1 MAKGI
6 RILHLD
12 DDYSFLTI
20 SREILLDM
28 NKSIGDIDFANSPN
42 EALTK
47 LAANNYDVILSDYEM
62 PEKNGLD
69 FLKLLK
75 QKKIRIPFILFT
87 GKGREEVAI
96 KALNLG
102 ADGYFNK
109 QGDPETVYGELVHGI
124 KSIIDKNM
132 AKHECEESEN
142 RYRILLENISDAIVV
157 HDNLGNIFDI
167 NKQACDS
174 LGYSEEEVLQT
185 NISKFG
191 TLDSD
196 VRLKYWNKALAGE
209 IVKFE
214 SNLKRKDNSTFPV
227 AISLRKVL
235 LGKRDLILASIRDV
249 SEEKNAESERAQ
261 KYQVLERI
269 TECLDSGLAII
280 SKDYRVIWANE
291 VLRKRYDISNKKCY
305 QTFNRLD
312 HPCPDCGAK
321 KIFEQNVKL
330 DVHEYEALVSKEDPH
345 WVEIRATPLKNK
357 NGEVTSA
364 IELTVTITER
374 KKIENRI
381 KSIYQSVPDPMYVWQ
396 AVYGDFVLIDYNE
409 SAVQIT
415 DGAVHQFKGILAS
428 KLYGVESEIF
438 NELKLCFDKK
448 NSFTREMP
456 YHYSVS
462 NKEKYLNVK
471 YAFVTPDLVLVYT
484 EDITERKKA
493 DEVIRRSN
501 KDLEIINE
509 KLQVV
514 GGMTRH
520 DIGNML
526 TNAKLNMFLLKK
538 SLKNDP
544 QLAVYI
550 ESIEKCFDQSAKIL
564 EFSRIYEQ
572 IGVEKLKAVNVAAQF
587 DEASALIPHGKVKII
602 NQAQGLSVLADSM
615 LQQLFYNLIDNSL
628 RHGKTVTKIKL
639 SFKETLKAIQLIY
652 EDNGIGISL
661 ENKNKIFTNGFTTGG
676 SGIGLKLIKRMIE
689 VYGWI
694 ITEEGKEGKNA
705 KFVITIPTSVCS
717 IKNFTD

>member
-28 NKSIGDIDFANSPN
+28 NKSIGDIDFALSPN

-69 FLKLLK
+69 FLRILK

-102 ADGYFNK
+102 ADGYYNK

-142 RYRILLENISDAIVV
+142 RYRILLANISDAIVV

-167 NKQACDS
+167 NKQACNI
-174 LGYSEEEVLQT
+174 LGYSEKEILQT

-191 TLDSD
+191 TLDSN
-196 VRLKYWNKALAGE
+196 VRLQYWNRALSGE
-209 IVKFE
+209 IVTFE
-214 SNLKRKDNSTFPV
+214 SILKRKDNSSFPV

-269 TECLDSGLAII
+269 TECLDSGLSII
-280 SKDYRVIWANE
+280 SKDYHVIWANE
-291 VLRKRYDISNKKCY
+291 VLRRRYDISNKKCY
-305 QTFNRLD
+305 QIFNNLN

-330 DVHEYEALVSKEDPH
+330 DVHEYEALVSKEEPH

-357 NGEVTSA
+357 NGEVISA

-381 KSIYQSVPDPMYVWQ
+381 KSIYQSVPNPMYVWQ
-396 AVYGDFVLIDYNE
+396 AVTGDFLLIDYNE

-415 DGAVHQFKGILAS
+415 DGAVYKFKGMLAS
-428 KLYGVESEIF
+428 KLYGVNSEIF
-438 NELKLCFDKK
+438 KELKQCFDKK
-448 NSFTREMP
+448 ISITREMP

-471 YAFVTPDLVLVYT
+471 YACVPPDLVLVYT

-493 DEVIRRSN
+493 DEVIRRSH

-538 SLKNDP
+538 NLKNDA
-544 QLAVYI
+544 QLSTYI
-550 ESIEKCFDQSAKIL
+550 DSVEKCFDQSAKIL

-572 IGVEKLKAVNVAAQF
+572 IGVEKLKVEDVATQF
-587 DEASALIPHGKVKII
+587 DEASALIPHGKIKII

-639 SFKETLKAIQLIY
+639 SFKENLKAIQLIY
-652 EDNGIGISL
+652 EDNGVGIAL

-689 VYGWI
+689 VYGWT

-717 IKNFTD
+717 IRNLTD